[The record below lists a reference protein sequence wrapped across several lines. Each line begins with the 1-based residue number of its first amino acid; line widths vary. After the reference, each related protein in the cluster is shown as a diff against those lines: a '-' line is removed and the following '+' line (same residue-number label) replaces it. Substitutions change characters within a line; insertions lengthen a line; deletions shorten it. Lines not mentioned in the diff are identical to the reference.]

1 MGTKAKHMC
10 SIWRMP
16 TPQAAA
22 FLSPALSKWPFR
34 LNCSS
39 QHSPIKNG
47 HQQGKGYLL
56 IHKRYERQYLFC
68 LRFLF
73 TCLGENLNSWNSRQ
87 VICVYLICWLWAR
100 QVYEWIL
107 HQSQTFSPIQRRTLS
122 RYCWT
127 YRSMIL
133 KLQWEVGARSKR
145 KTSEGFLCNLKMA
158 LVLQK
163 SKFPVKVYSSI
174 CTNCGL
180 LLFRFFFLSFYFLRS
195 WLRYIIVMWYKE
207 NCRSTL
213 GGGQDKLTRN
223 GRCGS
228 DRVPLVMKIGKHSYE
243 IFSAS
248 SKVSTFASVGRRIW

>member
-180 LLFRFFFLSFYFLRS
+180 LLLFRFFFWVFIFWDVDFCTSLWCGTRRIAVLH
-195 WLRYIIVMWYKE
+195 W
-207 NCRSTL
+207 
-213 GGGQDKLTRN
+213 GGGA
-223 GRCGS
+223 G
-228 DRVPLVMKIGKHSYE
+228 
-243 IFSAS
+243 
-248 SKVSTFASVGRRIW
+248 